1 MTTIEKKI
9 TNKDRKE
16 EAAGPVRRRKPKPA
30 ADGEVNKDLELL
42 DVDDEEENQLKDD
55 ENIQQ
60 LERVDEDTAE
70 AEEESDEE
78 YFLKMHNG
86 LIKI

>member
-1 MTTIEKKI
+1 M

-16 EAAGPVRRRKPKPA
+16 EGAGPVRRRKPKPA
-30 ADGEVNKDLELL
+30 ADSEVNKDLELL
-42 DVDDEEENQLKDD
+42 DVDDEEENQSKDD
-55 ENIQQ
+55 VNQQ
-60 LERVDEDTAE
+60 LARVDEDTAE